1 MNIQIPD
8 NKRGRKERKAANMGY
23 VCEATHLNALSL
35 CRAGQERFRTIT
47 SAYYRGADGIILV
60 YDTTDRESYSHVDSW
75 LTEVNKYANEKTVK
89 VLVGNKSDKTN
100 DRLVT
105 TDEGMKKAES
115 LGLSFI
121 ETSAKDATHIEEAFS
136 LISRQLVR
144 IREQAQAQ
152 ASASSVAN
160 RPNRNLGVQL
170 GAVGGAAADRV
181 KACCS
186 G

>member
-1 MNIQIPD
+1 M
-8 NKRGRKERKAANMGY
+8 
-23 VCEATHLNALSL
+23 
-35 CRAGQERFRTIT
+35 
-47 SAYYRGADGIILV
+47 
-60 YDTTDRESYSHVDSW
+60 
-75 LTEVNKYANEKTVK
+75 K
-89 VLVGNKSDKTN
+89 VLVGNKSDKAG

-105 TDEGMKKAES
+105 TDEGMQKAES

-144 IREQAQAQ
+144 IREQAASQANTAQ
-152 ASASSVAN
+152 SVG
-160 RPNRNLGVQL
+160 RPGQSLGVQL
-170 GAVGGAAADRV
+170 GAVGGAAANSV

>member
-1 MNIQIPD
+1 L
-8 NKRGRKERKAANMGY
+8 GY
-23 VCEATHLNALSL
+23 VCIRDPHVLTYLS
-35 CRAGQERFRTIT
+35 AGQERFRTIT

-60 YDTTDRESYSHVDSW
+60 YDTTDRESFSHVDSW
-75 LTEVNKYANEKTVK
+75 LTEVNKYANESTVK

-121 ETSAKDATHIEEAFS
+121 ETSAKDSTHIEEAFS

-144 IREQAQAQ
+144 IREQAAAQ
-152 ASASSVAN
+152 SSSSSSSS
-160 RPNRNLGVQL
+160 RPGRSLGVQL
-170 GAVGGAAADRV
+170 GAVGGAAADKV